1 MRMKE
6 RDSLRWMAQ
15 IARPQVPALAALAVG
30 TGAYA
35 GCSVLFALFS
45 RGILDAAVSGDGL
58 SMLRHAAGLL
68 VLIAVQMLLHL
79 GVKWL
84 EERTS
89 VKLELAF
96 RDRVFRALLGREYA
110 TVSKYHSG
118 ELLNRLFS
126 DVGVVSSGVTNL
138 LPSAV
143 GLVTRLVCAVIVLLV
158 IDLRFTAVLLA
169 AGAAVFVV
177 SCVFRDRLKSLHK
190 QMQEKHGR
198 VYAFLQETLEN
209 LLVVKVFGAE
219 ERMTGQAEDLQ
230 GEYFSVRMRRR
241 RLSVLANA
249 GFGFLFQAGY
259 LYALLWGGFGLL
271 HGTLSYGSL
280 LAILQ
285 LIGQVQTPFAS
296 LSGVLPQYYGIIASC
311 ERLRELEA
319 LDAEPPRAAVDAEK
333 LYAALREIAFEDVSF
348 GYDRERVLEHA
359 QCVIPKGS
367 LTAITGRSGHGKT
380 TMLKL
385 LLGIYPVDG
394 GRIVF
399 RTDGGEIP
407 ASAETRALFAYV
419 PQGHL
424 MFSGTIR
431 ENILFVRGSAPQNEI
446 DEALAVSGADEFVR
460 ELPDGLDTRLG
471 EKGLGLSEGQ
481 VQRLAI
487 ARALLSGAPVLLL
500 DEATSALDE
509 RTERELLGRLRGLKT
524 RTVVIISHRRAVLEV
539 CDRHIDIDMP

>member
-1 MRMKE
+1 M
-6 RDSLRWMAQ
+6 
-15 IARPQVPALAALAVG
+15 
-30 TGAYA
+30 
-35 GCSVLFALFS
+35 
-45 RGILDAAVSGDGL
+45 
-58 SMLRHAAGLL
+58 
-68 VLIAVQMLLHL
+68 
-79 GVKWL
+79 
-84 EERTS
+84 
-89 VKLELAF
+89 
-96 RDRVFRALLGREYA
+96 
-110 TVSKYHSG
+110 
-118 ELLNRLFS
+118 
-126 DVGVVSSGVTNL
+126 
-138 LPSAV
+138 
-143 GLVTRLVCAVIVLLV
+143 
-158 IDLRFTAVLLA
+158 
-169 AGAAVFVV
+169 
-177 SCVFRDRLKSLHK
+177 
-190 QMQEKHGR
+190 
-198 VYAFLQETLEN
+198 
-209 LLVVKVFGAE
+209 
-219 ERMTGQAEDLQ
+219 
-230 GEYFSVRMRRR
+230 
-241 RLSVLANA
+241 
-249 GFGFLFQAGY
+249 
-259 LYALLWGGFGLL
+259 
-271 HGTLSYGSL
+271 
-280 LAILQ
+280 
-285 LIGQVQTPFAS
+285 QTPFAS

-539 CDRHIDIDMP
+539 CDHHIDIDMP

>member
-15 IARPQVPALAALAVG
+15 IARPQLPALAALAVG

-230 GEYFSVRMRRR
+230 EEYFSVRMRRR

-311 ERLRELEA
+311 ERLRELEE
-319 LDAEPPRAAVDAEK
+319 LDAEPPRAAIDAEK

-359 QCVIPKGS
+359 QCAIPKGS

-431 ENILFVRGSAPQNEI
+431 ENILFVRGSAPQEEI
-446 DEALAVSGADEFVR
+446 DEALAVSGAAGFVR

-524 RTVVIISHRRAVLEV
+524 RTIVIISHRRAVLEV
-539 CDRHIDIDMP
+539 CDHHIDIDMP

>member
-15 IARPQVPALAALAVG
+15 IARPQLPALAALAVG

-230 GEYFSVRMRRR
+230 EEYFSVRMRRR

-311 ERLRELEA
+311 ERLRELEE

-359 QCVIPKGS
+359 QCAIPKGS

-431 ENILFVRGSAPQNEI
+431 ENILFVRGSAPQEEI
-446 DEALAVSGADEFVR
+446 DEALAVSGAAGFVR

-524 RTVVIISHRRAVLEV
+524 RTIVIISHRRAVLEV
-539 CDRHIDIDMP
+539 CDHHIDIDMP

>member
-15 IARPQVPALAALAVG
+15 IARPQLPALAALAVG

-230 GEYFSVRMRRR
+230 EEYFSVRMRRR

-311 ERLRELEA
+311 ERLRELEE
-319 LDAEPPRAAVDAEK
+319 LDAEPPRAAIDAEK

-359 QCVIPKGS
+359 QCAIPKGS

-431 ENILFVRGSAPQNEI
+431 ENILFVRGSAPQEEI
-446 DEALAVSGADEFVR
+446 DEALAVSGAAGFVR

-539 CDRHIDIDMP
+539 CDHHIDIDMP

>member
-15 IARPQVPALAALAVG
+15 IARPQLPALAALAVG

-58 SMLRHAAGLL
+58 SMLRYAAGLL

-79 GVKWL
+79 SVKWL

-219 ERMTGQAEDLQ
+219 ERMTRQAENLQ
-230 GEYFSVRMRRR
+230 GEYFRVRMRRR

-249 GFGFLFQAGY
+249 GFGFLFQTGY

-311 ERLRELEA
+311 ERLRELEE

-359 QCVIPKGS
+359 QCAIPKGS

-399 RTDGGEIP
+399 HTDGGEIP

-539 CDRHIDIDMP
+539 CDHHIDIDMP

>member
-15 IARPQVPALAALAVG
+15 IARPQLPALAALAVG

-58 SMLRHAAGLL
+58 SMLRHAVGLL

-311 ERLRELEA
+311 ERLRELEE
-319 LDAEPPRAAVDAEK
+319 LDAESPRAAVDAEK
-333 LYAALREIAFEDVSF
+333 LYAALREIAFVDVSF

-359 QCVIPKGS
+359 QCIIPKGS

-431 ENILFVRGSAPQNEI
+431 ENILFVRGSAPQEEI
-446 DEALAVSGADEFVR
+446 DEALAVSGAAGFVR

-524 RTVVIISHRRAVLEV
+524 RTIVIISHRRAVLEV
-539 CDRHIDIDMP
+539 CDHHIDIDMP

>member
-15 IARPQVPALAALAVG
+15 IARPQLPALAALAVG

-58 SMLRHAAGLL
+58 SMLRYAAGLL

-219 ERMTGQAEDLQ
+219 ERMTGQAENLQ
-230 GEYFSVRMRRR
+230 GEYFRVRMRRR

-249 GFGFLFQAGY
+249 GFGFLFQTGY

-359 QCVIPKGS
+359 QCTIPKGS

-399 RTDGGEIP
+399 RTGGGEIP

-539 CDRHIDIDMP
+539 CDHHIDIDMP

>member
-15 IARPQVPALAALAVG
+15 IARPQLPALAALAVG

-58 SMLRHAAGLL
+58 SMLRYAAGLL

-79 GVKWL
+79 SVKWL

-219 ERMTGQAEDLQ
+219 ERMTGQAENLQ
-230 GEYFSVRMRRR
+230 GEYFRVRMRRR

-249 GFGFLFQAGY
+249 GFGFLFQTGY

-359 QCVIPKGS
+359 QCAIPKGS

-539 CDRHIDIDMP
+539 CDHHIDIDMP

>member
-15 IARPQVPALAALAVG
+15 IARPQLPALAALAVG

-219 ERMTGQAEDLQ
+219 ERMTGQAENLQ
-230 GEYFSVRMRRR
+230 GEYFRVRMRRR

-359 QCVIPKGS
+359 QCAIPKGS

-431 ENILFVRGSAPQNEI
+431 ENILFVRGSAPQEEI
-446 DEALAVSGADEFVR
+446 DEALAVSGAAGFVR

-539 CDRHIDIDMP
+539 CDHHIDIDMP

>member
-15 IARPQVPALAALAVG
+15 IARPQLPALAALAVG

-198 VYAFLQETLEN
+198 VYAFLQETLGN

-219 ERMTGQAEDLQ
+219 ERMTGQAENLQ

-311 ERLRELEA
+311 ERLRELEE
-319 LDAEPPRAAVDAEK
+319 LDAESPRAAVDAEK
-333 LYAALREIAFEDVSF
+333 LYAALREIAFVDVSF

-359 QCVIPKGS
+359 QCIIPKGS

-431 ENILFVRGSAPQNEI
+431 ENILFVRGSAPQEEI
-446 DEALAVSGADEFVR
+446 DEALAVSGAAEFVR

-487 ARALLSGAPVLLL
+487 ARALLSGAPILLL

-539 CDRHIDIDMP
+539 CDHHIDIDIP

>member
-15 IARPQVPALAALAVG
+15 IARPQLPALAALAVG

-219 ERMTGQAEDLQ
+219 ERMTGQAENLQ

-359 QCVIPKGS
+359 QCAIPKGS

-424 MFSGTIR
+424 VFSGTIR
-431 ENILFVRGSAPQNEI
+431 ENILFVRGSAPQEEI
-446 DEALAVSGADEFVR
+446 DEALAVSGAAEFVR

-539 CDRHIDIDMP
+539 CDHHIDIDMP

>member
-15 IARPQVPALAALAVG
+15 IARPQLPALAALAVG

-35 GCSVLFALFS
+35 GCSALFALFS

>member
-15 IARPQVPALAALAVG
+15 IARPQLPALAALAVG

-209 LLVVKVFGAE
+209 LLVVKVFGSE

-311 ERLRELEA
+311 ERLRELEE

-359 QCVIPKGS
+359 QCAIPKGS
-367 LTAITGRSGHGKT
+367 LTAVTGRSGRGKT

-431 ENILFVRGSAPQNEI
+431 ENILFVRGSAPQEEI
-446 DEALAVSGADEFVR
+446 DEALAVSGAAEFVR

-539 CDRHIDIDMP
+539 CDHHIDIDMP

>member
-15 IARPQVPALAALAVG
+15 IARPQLPALAALAVG

-58 SMLRHAAGLL
+58 SMLRYAAGLL

-79 GVKWL
+79 SVKWL

-219 ERMTGQAEDLQ
+219 ERMTGQAENLQ
-230 GEYFSVRMRRR
+230 GEYFRVRMRRR

-359 QCVIPKGS
+359 QCAIPKGS

-539 CDRHIDIDMP
+539 CDHHIDIDMP

>member
-15 IARPQVPALAALAVG
+15 IARPQLPALAALAVG

-58 SMLRHAAGLL
+58 SMLRYAAGLL

-79 GVKWL
+79 SVKWL

-219 ERMTGQAEDLQ
+219 ERMTGQAENLQ
-230 GEYFSVRMRRR
+230 GEYFRVRMRRR

-249 GFGFLFQAGY
+249 GFGFLFQTGY

-359 QCVIPKGS
+359 QCAIPKGS

-524 RTVVIISHRRAVLEV
+524 RTVVIISHRRAVLEI
-539 CDRHIDIDMP
+539 CDHHIDIDMP